1 MRWPSSRLTAAERGG
16 HNRYNFTVFG
26 DIDCKDR
33 IEARKILKEIM
44 KTLNE
49 AYKYNNDIRFDYFD
63 LSNGWW
69 IEEEEDSQQH

>member
-1 MRWPSSRLTAAERGG
+1 MRWPSSSSSRLTKG
-16 HNRYNFTVFG
+16 HNNRYNFTVFG

-49 AYKYNNDIRFDYFD
+49 TYKYNNDIRFDYFD
-63 LSNGWW
+63 LTDGLW
-69 IEEEEDSQQH
+69 IEDR